1 MALRSAP
8 AHSSAE
14 GREVRMTQIAL
25 LLFFFVCLGLF
36 GARFKGRIHL
46 FLVFGVALIIAY
58 ELYHLHR
65 M

>member
-1 MALRSAP
+1 
-8 AHSSAE
+8 
-14 GREVRMTQIAL
+14 MTQIGL
-25 LLFFFVCLGLF
+25 LLLFFVCLGLF

-46 FLVFGVALIIAY
+46 LLLLGIAVLIAY